1 MSVTE
6 SAVMEAL
13 RGVQEPELGKDI
25 VTLDMV
31 KELTLDGDRASF
43 MIELTTPACPLK
55 DVIERDIRGALDT
68 IGVVVAEL
76 RWGAKVRRAASTTQ
90 EKLLPGIRNIVAVAS
105 GKGGVGKSTV
115 SVNLAV
121 ALAQSGARVGLL
133 DADITGPNLPQM
145 LGATG
150 TPKSSAGGK
159 IDPIERHGVKLIS
172 IQFFVPEGQPIV
184 WRGPLIG
191 GAIQQFLRDVEW
203 GELDYLVVDLPPGT
217 SDAQL
222 TLAQAVPIA
231 GTVLVTT
238 PQDVALSDVTKA
250 LAMFRR
256 MNVPIIGIVE
266 NMSAFACPHCG
277 DLTEI
282 FGRGGA
288 ERLAK
293 EEGIE
298 LLGHIPLELAVRQ
311 GGDAGIPTVA

>member
-121 ALAQSGARVGLL
+121 ALAQSGA
-133 DADITGPNLPQM
+133 
-145 LGATG
+145 
-150 TPKSSAGGK
+150 
-159 IDPIERHGVKLIS
+159 LICG
-172 IQFFVPEGQPIV
+172 F
-184 WRGPLIG
+184 
-191 GAIQQFLRDVEW
+191 
-203 GELDYLVVDLPPGT
+203 
-217 SDAQL
+217 L
-222 TLAQAVPIA
+222 TL
-231 GTVLVTT
+231 L
-238 PQDVALSDVTKA
+238 ALS
-250 LAMFRR
+250 
-256 MNVPIIGIVE
+256 P
-266 NMSAFACPHCG
+266 
-277 DLTEI
+277 
-282 FGRGGA
+282 
-288 ERLAK
+288 LAK
-293 EEGIE
+293 PI
-298 LLGHIPLELAVRQ
+298 
-311 GGDAGIPTVA
+311 